1 MAKDEPD
8 SRPIPVSELLAR
20 QRESADASAQTGEIP
35 RVAFPRSANP
45 VAQRAARA
53 QADADV
59 GSGSR
64 TASGMPSY
72 PPAHLSGALVDPDV
86 EANQVTGI
94 IPAVAEPPVEVPAA
108 DDGGS
113 VTPAAEP
120 VTNSFLSGGD
130 DVDFESYRNF
140 DDVIA
145 TDDGPKKRKR
155 GLFGR
160 RRGAA
165 EAETARPAPSP
176 RAVRR
181 ATRAA
186 GPVNVDEVA
195 VAEAAAQTTVV
206 ESPVDSGDTTR
217 GVPSGPVPA
226 VEDTTTLAPVEPE
239 DLYDDEIPVLDQPFV
254 DPVTGRFAPRAT
266 PAPAERA
273 TTPDDTPAIVPSATR
288 RAEAGPAAQV
298 QRASSPAAEP
308 APESGRPKKPR
319 RARITGESS
328 DTAVVDEAPLASRYS
343 PAMQWLIIVGQAI
356 AGLIL
361 GAAGFWGFV
370 QLWRWNVYFAL
381 VLSAVV
387 IFGIVTL
394 VHLVRRRHDLPT
406 TLLALGVGLF
416 LTLGPLIFLATS

>member
-72 PPAHLSGALVDPDV
+72 SPAHLSGAPVDPDV

-94 IPAVAEPPVEVPAA
+94 IPAVAEPPVEFPAA

-206 ESPVDSGDTTR
+206 ESPVDSGHTTR

-288 RAEAGPAAQV
+288 RAEAGPAGQV
-298 QRASSPAAEP
+298 QRASSPAVEP

>member
-266 PAPAERA
+266 PAP
-273 TTPDDTPAIVPSATR
+273 
-288 RAEAGPAAQV
+288 
-298 QRASSPAAEP
+298 
-308 APESGRPKKPR
+308 ESGRPKKPR